1 MSLTFLPEIQS
12 ELINIVEKDLI
23 LNGIICDTKDPKLFS
38 IMADKMASHNI
49 EVLAFFIRF
58 INGDINASEE
68 FIDFVPLIRIT
79 REGSYCYK
87 ANFKKLGFHLANTRG
102 YGYDK

>member
-12 ELINIVEKDLI
+12 ELINIAEKDFM
-23 LNGIICDTKDPKLFS
+23 LNGIIGDTKDPKLFS
-38 IMADKMASHNI
+38 IMADKVTSHNI

-58 INGDINASEE
+58 IDGDNNLREE
-68 FIDFVPLIRIT
+68 FIDFIPLIRIT
-79 REGSYCYK
+79 GEGSYCYK

-102 YGYDK
+102 